1 MRTEMPQGI
10 NGCPETLKV
19 PQENTGNPLKVWAQA
34 TTFEKDS
41 NSSGN
46 KSKN

>member
-1 MRTEMPQGI
+1 MVKETPQGS
-10 NGCPETLKV
+10 NGRLETLKV
-19 PQENTGNPLKVWAQA
+19 PQEKPLKVWAQA

-41 NSSGN
+41 NSSSN